1 MLSSRLSSATSR
13 LVPLT
18 PGSPVTSWK
27 VLRNC
32 CSLSPYI
39 RLTFC
44 FSRICLAYSDALR
57 WRPPDWPCWP
67 GGYARRSTGHFSV
80 RHLVPLRNSLV
91 ASRRQSRQLGPT
103 YLDMAQ
109 TRRFLGGRHPLWG
122 IGVTSRMETTRS
134 PTEASAW
141 MADSRPLPGPWTR
154 TCTRRRPRFIASRPQ
169 FSAATVA
176 ANGVDFL
183 EPLNPAL
190 PADPHA
196 RVLPRMSVIV
206 ISRLLNVAEM
216 WAMPSDSTTFLAR
229 LALGALA
236 GAGAVILLLRHFL
249 LARDGAARPLLGARV
264 GVSPLAP
271 HRETPAVA
279 DAAIAADV
287 HQPLDVHRDFGTE
300 GALHLDRPL
309 DDLA

>member
-109 TRRFLGGRHPLWG
+109 TRRFFGGRPPLWG
-122 IGVTSRMETTRS
+122 MGVTSRMDTTRS

-154 TCTRRRPRFIASRPQ
+154 TRTRRRPRFLASRPQ

-183 EPLNPAL
+183 EPLNPAF
-190 PADPHA
+190 PAEPQA
-196 RVLPRMSVIV
+196 RALPRMSVMV
-206 ISRLLNVAEM
+206 MSRLLNVAEM
-216 WAMPSDSTTFLAR
+216 CAIPSESTTFFER
-229 LALGALA
+229 LGLGALA
-236 GAGAVILLLRHFL
+236 GVGAVILLLRHFL
-249 LARDGAARPLLGARV
+249 LAGNSAPGTLLGPCV
-264 GVSPLAP
+264 GVGSLAP
-271 HRETPAVA
+271 DRKTAAVPNA
-279 DAAIAADV
+279 
-287 HQPLDVHRDFGTE
+287 P
-300 GALHLDRPL
+300 
-309 DDLA
+309 

>member
-1 MLSSRLSSATSR
+1 
-13 LVPLT
+13 
-18 PGSPVTSWK
+18 
-27 VLRNC
+27 
-32 CSLSPYI
+32 
-39 RLTFC
+39 
-44 FSRICLAYSDALR
+44 
-57 WRPPDWPCWP
+57 
-67 GGYARRSTGHFSV
+67 
-80 RHLVPLRNSLV
+80 
-91 ASRRQSRQLGPT
+91 
-103 YLDMAQ
+103 MAQ

-122 IGVTSRMETTRS
+122 IGVTSRIETTRR
-134 PTEASAW
+134 PTDASAW

-196 RVLPRMSVIV
+196 SALPRMSVMV

-216 WAMPSDSTTFLAR
+216 CAMPSDSTTFLER

-271 HRETPAVA
+271 HREPPAVA
-279 DAAIAADV
+279 DAAVAADI
-287 HQPLDVHRDFGTE
+287 HQPLDVHRDFGAE

-309 DDLA
+309 DDLPEPGDFGVGEIPHPGVGAHARLAQKPAAGGPADAVDGGEADLGPRLAWEVHACDACHDQPCRCLCLGLRLQMMRVTPCRLTTLQCSQIGLTLERTFTRFSGPVKD